1 MPPKRKTLPSK
12 ESSKTKKRQKTSD
25 KITQLIAD
33 FRDLEL
39 LKYTLFQPEPD
50 RPTQAILPL
59 DFPTSPLLQPID
71 YFNLFFTPDLFD
83 IITRN
88 TNMYISYERL
98 KNEERTQEQ
107 TPLISSELRVFIKA
121 LIYIGIHIVPNIETY
136 QNTDRS
142 KAPLHTIS
150 LYISLRRFEQIKC
163 YLHISCSETDK
174 FKGLDERDNKIWQYK
189 VEPLTSQIRS
199 AS

>member
-1 MPPKRKTLPSK
+1 MPPKRKTPPSK

-33 FRDLEL
+33 FRDLES

-50 RPTQAILPL
+50 RPAQAILPL
-59 DFPTSPLLQPID
+59 DFPTSPPPQPID

-88 TNMYISYERL
+88 TNTYASHERL
-98 KNEERTQEQ
+98 KNEERAQEW
-107 TPLISSELRVFIKA
+107 TPLISSELRVFIGA
-121 LIYIGIHIVPNIETY
+121 LIYIGIHIAPNIETY
-136 QNTDRS
+136 WNTDRS

-150 LYISLRRFEQIKC
+150 LHISLRRFEQIKR

-174 FKGLDERDNKIWQYK
+174 FKGLDKRDNKIW
-189 VEPLTSQIRS
+189 
-199 AS
+199 